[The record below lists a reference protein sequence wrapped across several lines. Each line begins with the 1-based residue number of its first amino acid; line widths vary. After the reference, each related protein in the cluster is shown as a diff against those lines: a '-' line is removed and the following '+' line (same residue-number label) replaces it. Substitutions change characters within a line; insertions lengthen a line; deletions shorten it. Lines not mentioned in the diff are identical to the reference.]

1 MNNMENKI
9 IWYPFYDQEK
19 VLLVNFKEKIQIENN
34 FPIFDYLDMYH
45 IDDIRNCLLKK
56 KYTTIIFDEIPT
68 NFIKKS
74 PTFIQEL
81 VELVP
86 NDCTMLFFVNN
97 DLSLDKFLS
106 YKYENK
112 KGILFSEIDKY
123 FNNLFGYK
131 VFYPLLNKES
141 INVIFTDDFLPS
153 KGAGDK
159 IINFSKKRY
168 VSDPTKKIL
177 ELSCEDVNI
186 LKYISN
192 SFIVSI
198 DKTQRISNFKLVSFQ
213 NMRKKEYSMITIMK
227 DGIVEKRSKYQGN
240 RHLLQMKNII
250 HILEEKSIKV
260 LDTYDK
266 NVIISKVVN
275 EKTFDNK
282 IKNIVSSKN
291 ECFELLNNFIEL
303 NFKKFMC
310 NYKEDNVFKKY
321 DIKFKNNQLS
331 RLHFLDTAIYDMIFQ
346 NCFLINGEY
355 YFFDQEWLEN
365 MVPLEFIIFRNYIY
379 TNSLQ
384 DILTME
390 EISKYYD
397 FEDCIDIFWE
407 LEHKLQDKINNEKV
421 YELVTNNKT
430 VVDEY
435 NMQIKKI
442 EDFEDLLIKQKDTL
456 DSQLNVINNQNET
469 IFEQSQYIKSLETR
483 YDELLKKYNKFI
495 LVKIKNKMKNMKK

>member
-1 MNNMENKI
+1 M
-9 IWYPFYDQEK
+9 
-19 VLLVNFKEKIQIENN
+19 
-34 FPIFDYLDMYH
+34 
-45 IDDIRNCLLKK
+45 
-56 KYTTIIFDEIPT
+56 
-68 NFIKKS
+68 
-74 PTFIQEL
+74 
-81 VELVP
+81 
-86 NDCTMLFFVNN
+86 
-97 DLSLDKFLS
+97 
-106 YKYENK
+106 
-112 KGILFSEIDKY
+112 
-123 FNNLFGYK
+123 
-131 VFYPLLNKES
+131 
-141 INVIFTDDFLPS
+141 
-153 KGAGDK
+153 
-159 IINFSKKRY
+159 
-168 VSDPTKKIL
+168 
-177 ELSCEDVNI
+177 
-186 LKYISN
+186 
-192 SFIVSI
+192 
-198 DKTQRISNFKLVSFQ
+198 
-213 NMRKKEYSMITIMK
+213 
-227 DGIVEKRSKYQGN
+227 
-240 RHLLQMKNII
+240 
-250 HILEEKSIKV
+250 
-260 LDTYDK
+260 
-266 NVIISKVVN
+266 
-275 EKTFDNK
+275 
-282 IKNIVSSKN
+282 
-291 ECFELLNNFIEL
+291 FELLNNFIEL